1 MTKSKPSGN
10 HLNGRTLTFV
20 VSGAL
25 LVSSVGCGPEYEER
39 AVQPVTNPVP
49 PQQSTS
55 PPAEAPST
63 R

>member
-1 MTKSKPSGN
+1 MTKAKPDSK
-10 HLNGRTLTFV
+10 HLSGRTLTFV

-25 LVSSVGCGPEYEER
+25 LLSSAGCGPEYEER
-39 AVQPVTNPVP
+39 AVLPVTNPAP
-49 PQQSTS
+49 PQPTS